1 MKEDIVSLEGRLGE
15 LTSTLHQMIVNG
27 QMVIIIHKIILLY
40 KGQKLKQQTRP
51 EVLIYFFIDSLI
63 GKRRRR

>member
-40 KGQKLKQQTRP
+40 KRQKTIRT
-51 EVLIYFFIDSLI
+51 I
-63 GKRRRR
+63 